1 MRRRLEQHGNSIP
14 PLKYQLRNLRRNH
27 PEVGVDLVAV
37 GEDPVAEGHLEI
49 LAVEVHL
56 EAPVMEGHLKAQAV
70 EMHLEAR
77 AVEMHLEVRAAEM
90 HLEARTVEMHLEAQ
104 AVETTPV
111 DREEVAVAEELQ
123 AALKA
128 LQMSLQKLLTRVF

>member
-1 MRRRLEQHGNSIP
+1 MFNLEYMGSTFRF
-14 PLKYQLRNLRRNH
+14 LCSADQLFVVLA
-27 PEVGVDLVAV
+27 VGVDLVAV

-70 EMHLEAR
+70 EMNLEAR

-111 DREEVAVAEELQ
+111 DREEGTSIHLVNFGRNTFR
-123 AALKA
+123 
-128 LQMSLQKLLTRVF
+128 LLLLPANWKT

>member
-1 MRRRLEQHGNSIP
+1 MGSTFRFLCSAD
-14 PLKYQLRNLRRNH
+14 QLFVVLA
-27 PEVGVDLVAV
+27 VGVDLVAV

-70 EMHLEAR
+70 EMHLEA
-77 AVEMHLEVRAAEM
+77 
-90 HLEARTVEMHLEAQ
+90 Q

>member
-1 MRRRLEQHGNSIP
+1 MGSTFRFLCSAD
-14 PLKYQLRNLRRNH
+14 QLFVVLA
-27 PEVGVDLVAV
+27 VGVDLVAV

-70 EMHLEAR
+70 EMHLEA
-77 AVEMHLEVRAAEM
+77 
-90 HLEARTVEMHLEAQ
+90 Q

-111 DREEVAVAEELQ
+111 DREEGTSIHLVNFGRNTFR
-123 AALKA
+123 
-128 LQMSLQKLLTRVF
+128 LLLLPANWKT